1 MRETFRLTHDMLK
14 PGMTV
19 MVDVSFF
26 GHPDFPGHE
35 AMMIT
40 NKNGKDAHILVNIYF
55 ADKAPVKG
63 LHLTVPAERVIC
75 IRMDLPICEEQYQ
88 IPFGQYSV
96 ELDADIP
103 VCASF
108 GRLDRR
114 HNWGYYTTGY
124 CSV

>member
-26 GHPDFPGHE
+26 GHPD
-35 AMMIT
+35 
-40 NKNGKDAHILVNIYF
+40 
-55 ADKAPVKG
+55 
-63 LHLTVPAERVIC
+63 
-75 IRMDLPICEEQYQ
+75 LPICEEQYQ

-96 ELDADIP
+96 ELDFDIP
-103 VCASF
+103 VCAAF

-114 HNWGYYTTGY
+114 HNLGYYTTGY
-124 CSV
+124 CAV